1 MQQINLGNLKYVDL
15 HSSDHLIE
23 ISALSQAP
31 NLMSVGLG
39 NCRAL
44 RQVPSLRFRIS
55 EELTCL
61 DQRYHECNRVEC
73 QTIGHLKL
81 DKCTAL
87 EVVEKIAGNLDFLD
101 LSRCRFLKN
110 FPSDIQKLKSLKCLN
125 LSGCL
130 YFDKLS
136 VLPRYMI
143 ELDLSGTAIEELPSS
158 SIEYLSS
165 LKKLDLSNCERFK
178 SLPTSICKLK
188 SLKSLDLRCWKLEIF
203 PEILEPLEHLESLN
217 LNSTGIQVLP
227 PSISMLYFLRSLNL
241 SFSNLSET
249 PEEIGRLS
257 SLEILNL
264 LRRNACKHK

>member
-31 NLMSVGLG
+31 NLMSVDLG

-110 FPSDIQKLKSLKCLN
+110 LPSDIQKLKSLKCLN